1 MSLVSRFWNLLNT
14 AVFTDSDED
23 DAALRSDEEDMGLFM
38 SAPGLTPQSAPG
50 LGPPPALADADG
62 APAAQEQEPP
72 AELTEATVDEAPS
85 LPLAEGGAA
94 GERAVGE
101 SVAEDK
107 PPAQD
112 EAAGAAGAPAE
123 FHVAAADGGSQG
135 AGDDLLAA
143 FREGTHDSEY
153 SALTKEIDDV
163 PAQEL
168 LAEARELRAMLPAA
182 PVTNEDAG

>member
-1 MSLVSRFWNLLNT
+1 MSLVARFWNLLNT
-14 AVFTDSDED
+14 AVFTDSNEDEE
-23 DAALRSDEEDMGLFM
+23 ALRSDEDDMGLFM
-38 SAPGLTPQSAPG
+38 SAPGPAPQSAPD
-50 LGPPPALADADG
+50 LGPPAALAVED
-62 APAAQEQEPP
+62 QEEP
-72 AELTEATVDEAPS
+72 AELTEATVNEAPA
-85 LPLAEGGAA
+85 LPLAEGESA
-94 GERAVGE
+94 GERAAGE
-101 SVAEDK
+101 SVAEDQ

-112 EAAGAAGAPAE
+112 EAAVAGGAPAE
-123 FHVAAADGGSQG
+123 FHIAAADGGSQG

-163 PAQEL
+163 PIQEL